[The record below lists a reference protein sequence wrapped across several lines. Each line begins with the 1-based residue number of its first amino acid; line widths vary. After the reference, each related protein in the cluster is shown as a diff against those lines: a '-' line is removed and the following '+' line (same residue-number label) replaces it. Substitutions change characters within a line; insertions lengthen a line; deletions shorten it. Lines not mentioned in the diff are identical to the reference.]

1 MGVSNPMLNAQR
13 KENIVDI
20 VEAADI
26 LNIQPNADHAVVRA
40 AFHALAKIH
49 HPDHQGGDTA
59 IMQRINEAHNYIST
73 RTQAA
78 RVAEWERLQPKTHQK
93 ESTSDIVER
102 VKAELRRKEEAA
114 RQAAS
119 SPPNPTPPYTG
130 STTRPWKPTPSRRE
144 RWNRRKSHQ
153 PWPVRWLANLSLFL
167 LIMAGRLAVVAG
179 MLYGYAESVRWGIA
193 SLAHGAWVLLIFFP
207 GIPVVL
213 AGAMV
218 AAILSGNFMLGGW
231 KGLGDFFMDRGHEGL
246 TPDPNAWARKTTRT
260 GGRGR
265 TRTRWI

>member
-1 MGVSNPMLNAQR
+1 M
-13 KENIVDI
+13 DI

-26 LNIQPNADHAVVRA
+26 LNIQPSADHAVVKA

-49 HPDHQGGDTA
+49 HPDQGGDTA
-59 IMQRINEAHNYIST
+59 VMQRVNAAHDYMST
-73 RTQAA
+73 RTLQA
-78 RVAEWERLQPKTHQK
+78 RLAEWERLQPKPAPQQP
-93 ESTSDIVER
+93 EQRQSWR
-102 VKAELRRKEEAA
+102 VGQFDEFVNAREAA
-114 RQAAS
+114 RKASYS
-119 SPPNPTPPYTG
+119 SPNSTPPPAG
-130 STTRPWKPTPSRRE
+130 PTTRPWKPTPSRRE
-144 RWNRRKSHQ
+144 RWTAWRRRQ
-153 PWPVRWLANLSLFL
+153 PWPVHWALNLGTFL